1 MAPPILKLSGVS
13 LRFGARPLFRDLDLL
28 LQANDRLCLIGRNGM
43 GKSSLMKII
52 AGLVEADSGNRF
64 LQPGIYVRYLDQAP
78 DLGGYDTVEA
88 ALTDAARGERV
99 APIAGELGLDLAAR
113 LATLSGGEQRRV
125 ALAQVFLGNPDLLLL
140 DEPTNHLDLIA
151 IDWLERRLARFSGA
165 FIIISHDRRLLERVT
180 AGTLWLDRGMLRR
193 HDKGYGDFER
203 WADAVLAAEEAEQAR
218 LDTQLK
224 AELHWLARGVTARR
238 KRNQGRLR
246 KLETMRAQRRARVAP
261 VGSAAIDMARGDT
274 SGKLVVE
281 AENLGKRYGD
291 DWVVRDFST
300 RIVRG
305 DRIGIIGPNGAGKST
320 LLGLLTGRLTP
331 DEGTLRLGTR
341 LDMLFIDQ
349 ARGDLDPNQ
358 RVRDVLTGGGDY
370 VDVRGEKRHVSGYLK
385 DFLFD
390 PAQGQAAVSTL
401 SGGERS
407 RLIMARAF
415 ARPANLI
422 ILDEPTN
429 DLDMDTLDLLQEV
442 LADFDGT
449 VLLVSHDR
457 DFLDRLV
464 TAVIVLDGSGKA
476 TEFVGGFSDWER
488 ASGGLQAKMPNT
500 APAPRKQPASP
511 AKPQAP
517 APKPAKL
524 SYKEQRALALLPR
537 EIAALEAEIER
548 LGTALADPG
557 FYARDAA
564 AFAKASQDLESAQQ
578 RLATKEE
585 EWLALEIKRETLAAD

>member
-43 GKSSLMKII
+43 GKSSLLKII
-52 AGLVEADSGNRF
+52 AGLIEADSGQRF
-64 LQPGIYVRYLDQAP
+64 LQPGIYVRYLEQAP
-78 DLGGYDTVEA
+78 DLSGYDTVEA
-88 ALTDAARGERV
+88 ALVDAARGEAV

-113 LATLSGGEQRRV
+113 PATLSGGEQRRV

-180 AGTLWLDRGMLRR
+180 AGTLWLDRGQLRR
-193 HDKGYGDFER
+193 HDKGYGDFDR
-203 WADAVLAAEEAEQAR
+203 WADAVLTAEEAEKAR
-218 LDTQLK
+218 LDTQFK

-246 KLETMRAQRRARVAP
+246 KLEAMRAQRRARVAP

-274 SGKLVVE
+274 SGKLVIE
-281 AENLGKRYGD
+281 ADGLGKRYGD
-291 DWVVRDFST
+291 DWIVRDFST
-300 RIVRG
+300 RILRG

-320 LLGLLTGRLTP
+320 LLGLLTGRLAP

-349 ARGDLDPNQ
+349 ARGDLDPSQ
-358 RVRDVLTGGGDY
+358 SVRDVLTGGGDY

-390 PAQGQAAVSTL
+390 PGQGQAAVSTL

-407 RLIMARAF
+407 RLLMARAF
-415 ARPANLI
+415 ARPANLV

-488 ASGGLQAKMPNT
+488 ASGGLTAKPAKP
-500 APAPRKQPASP
+500 APADRKQQPAP
-511 AKPQAP
+511 AKPQTP
-517 APKPAKL
+517 PSKPAKL
-524 SYKEQRALALLPR
+524 SYKEQRALTLLPQ

-548 LGTALADPG
+548 LGATLADPG
-557 FYARDAA
+557 LYARDAA
-564 AFAKASQDLESAQQ
+564 TFAKTSQALETAQQ
-578 RLATKEE
+578 HLAAKEE
-585 EWLALEIKRETLAAD
+585 EWLALEIKRETLEGD